1 MPLQPNIALQVQGL
15 QLPDP
20 LAQSG
25 RVAQIQNA
33 LQEQRMGEMKIQ
45 NAMREQRREQDYETV
60 LSGFKPGM
68 SLEERVAALQQR
80 GLGAKG
86 AQYAETQ
93 LKLDKANREA
103 EAARIKAQTDRIGL
117 MGQLLS
123 SVSDQSTLD
132 AVRPQ
137 IARIPGVT
145 EDDLRMLQTYGDGST
160 IKRLANASMTAYQRG
175 SLANAQMTAE
185 AGQERARAATSQAAT
200 AAARLPFER
209 QRAEAAALQAVTAAD
224 KAKFERD
231 NPGFT
236 IQETDKGLFKVN
248 KRTGATEPLMQDGE
262 QLKAPERRPL
272 VQIAPGEQAETVE
285 RGKNYVRQ
293 ETDVRNAATAARKSL
308 IGIESAQDVL
318 SRDFETGFGTETI
331 AKGASVLAALGVDKA
346 KDFATNS
353 QKFLQAATERVLV
366 VQAEQKG
373 VQTDQDAKRIE
384 QMGARLGNTKAA
396 NEFILDVAR
405 TQAELAIAHDKFYRD
420 WLSDPKN
427 NNSLR
432 GAENAWL
439 NGEGGKS
446 IFESP
451 RLEKYGVLQAERARS
466 TPPPSG
472 PVRGGRSATP
482 RGSATMSEV
491 PAFRTV
497 HEAEAANLP
506 KGTRITV
513 DGRPAEV
520 N

>member
-33 LQEQRMGEMKIQ
+33 LQQQRMGEMQIQ
-45 NAMREQRREQDYETV
+45 NALREQRRKGELEKI
-60 LSGFKPGM
+60 LGGFGPEAKAAEISPALVRGGFLTEARTLM
-68 SLEERVAALQQR
+68 QSEAQLEETRRKAQEAEYKGMISKADLVGRV
-80 GLGAKG
+80 LGAARDQDSFDFAIK
-86 AQYAETQ
+86 
-93 LKLDKANREA
+93 KLSEQGIFTPADVQFLGSTYDSARVKQILDTTMSQKDRL
-103 EAARIKAQTDRIGL
+103 EAAIK
-117 MGQLLS
+117 
-123 SVSDQSTLD
+123 
-132 AVRPQ
+132 
-137 IARIPGVT
+137 
-145 EDDLRMLQTYGDGST
+145 
-160 IKRLANASMTAYQRG
+160 
-175 SLANAQMTAE
+175 
-185 AGQERARAATSQAAT
+185 ERATAATESQAAT
-200 AAARLPFER
+200 ASAKLPFER
-209 QRAEAAALQAVTAAD
+209 QRAEAAALQAATAAG
-224 KAKFERD
+224 KAKFERE

-293 ETDVRNAATAARKSL
+293 ETDVRNAAAAARRSL
-308 IGIESAQDVL
+308 TGIESAQDVL
-318 SRDFETGFGTETI
+318 NKGFETGFGTETI

-353 QKFLQAATERVLV
+353 QKFLQAATERVLAA
-366 VQAEQKG
+366 QLEQKG
-373 VQTDQDAKRIE
+373 VQTNQDAQRIE
-384 QMGARLGNTKAA
+384 QTGARMGNTKAA

-405 TQAELAIAHDKFYRD
+405 VQAERAIAQDKFYRD
-420 WLSDPKN
+420 WLRDPANK
-427 NNSLR
+427 NSLR
-432 GAENAWL
+432 GAEDAWL
-439 NGEGGKS
+439 NGEGGES
-446 IFESP
+446 IFKSK
-451 RLEKYGVLQAERARS
+451 RLAKYGILEAERAQS
-466 TPPPSG
+466 TPPPPG
-472 PVRGGRSATP
+472 PVTGGRSATP

-513 DGRPAEV
+513 GGRPAEV

>member
-33 LQEQRMGEMKIQ
+33 LQEQRMGEMQIQ
-45 NAMREQRREQDYETV
+45 NALREQRRKGELEKILGGFGPEAKAAEISPALVRGGFLTEARTLMQSEAQLEETRRKAQEAEYKGMISQADIVGRVLGAAKDQDSFDFAIKKLSEQ
-60 LSGFKPGM
+60 GIFKPADVQFLGPTYDPARVKRILDTTM
-68 SLEERVAALQQR
+68 SQKDRLEAALKER
-80 GLGAKG
+80 TTA
-86 AQYAETQ
+86 AQ
-93 LKLDKANREA
+93 EA
-103 EAARIKAQTDRIGL
+103 QASAAGT
-117 MGQLLS
+117 
-123 SVSDQSTLD
+123 
-132 AVRPQ
+132 
-137 IARIPGVT
+137 
-145 EDDLRMLQTYGDGST
+145 
-160 IKRLANASMTAYQRG
+160 
-175 SLANAQMTAE
+175 
-185 AGQERARAATSQAAT
+185 RAQAAVS
-200 AAARLPFER
+200 
-209 QRAEAAALQAVTAAD
+209 QAVTAAD
-224 KAKFERD
+224 RAKFERE

-248 KRTGATEPLMQDGE
+248 KRTGATEPLMKDGE

-272 VQIAPGEQAETVE
+272 VQIAPGEQAETVA
-285 RGKNYVRQ
+285 RGKGYVEH
-293 ETDVRNAATAARKSL
+293 ETEVRKAAAAARKSL

-353 QKFLQAATERVLV
+353 QKFLQAATERVLAA
-366 VQAEQKG
+366 QTEQKG

-405 TQAELAIAHDKFYRD
+405 TQAERAIAQDKFYRD
-420 WLSDPKN
+420 WLRDPANKK
-427 NNSLR
+427 SLA

-439 NGEGGKS
+439 ESEGNKS

-451 RLEKYGVLQAERARS
+451 RLKKYGVLQAERAQS
-466 TPPPSG
+466 TPAPSG
-472 PVRGGRSATP
+472 PVVGGRSATP

-497 HEAEAANLP
+497 QEAEAANLP
-506 KGTRITV
+506 RGTRITV
-513 DGRPAEV
+513 GGRPAEV

>member
-185 AGQERARAATSQAAT
+185 AGQARARAATSQAAT
-200 AAARLPFER
+200 AAAKLPFER
-209 QRAEAAALQAVTAAD
+209 QRAEAAMISARAAAD
-224 KAKFERD
+224 KQTTERKTELQRLQELRDSLPVGSVQRAEVD
-231 NPGFT
+231 NVIDARGRPAAPTLTDIVDPDDPTRMLKVDARLYTGGGFT
-236 IQETDKGLFKVN
+236 
-248 KRTGATEPLMQDGE
+248 
-262 QLKAPERRPL
+262 
-272 VQIAPGEQAETVE
+272 APGVVGIAGKEPSAGKRAAEQS
-285 RGKNYVRQ
+285 
-293 ETDVRNAATAARKSL
+293 AAREQFLEILDTLQVSFDEL
-308 IGIESAQDVL
+308 NRRRAIPSEQRGAVSNVL
-318 SRDFETGFGTETI
+318 SSIE
-331 AKGASVLAALGVDKA
+331 ASGPG
-346 KDFATNS
+346 
-353 QKFLQAATERVLV
+353 Q
-366 VQAEQKG
+366 
-373 VQTDQDAKRIE
+373 
-384 QMGARLGNTKAA
+384 
-396 NEFILDVAR
+396 VASR
-405 TQAELAIAHDKFYRD
+405 AV
-420 WLSDPKN
+420 
-427 NNSLR
+427 
-432 GAENAWL
+432 GAEAQTIRDRITASRMTLLSALSKLTGKTASQL
-439 NGEGGKS
+439 NSNVELRLNLDALSNPSETYEAAIQK
-446 IFESP
+446 IDDLKRFYAQEPAPTPSP
-451 RLEKYGVLQAERARS
+451 
-466 TPPPSG
+466 
-472 PVRGGRSATP
+472 GGRPGVTDRRSSSSTT
-482 RGSATMSEV
+482 RGTAPSEV

>member
-33 LQEQRMGEMKIQ
+33 LQQQRMGEMQIQ
-45 NAMREQRREQDYETV
+45 NALREQRRKGELEKI
-60 LSGFKPGM
+60 LGGFGPEAKAAEISPALVRGGFLTEARTLM
-68 SLEERVAALQQR
+68 QSEAQLEETRRKAQEAEYKGMISQADIVGRV
-80 GLGAKG
+80 LGAAKDQDSFDF
-86 AQYAETQ
+86 AIK
-93 LKLDKANREA
+93 KLSEQGIFTPADV
-103 EAARIKAQTDRIGL
+103 QFL
-117 MGQLLS
+117 
-123 SVSDQSTLD
+123 
-132 AVRPQ
+132 
-137 IARIPGVT
+137 
-145 EDDLRMLQTYGDGST
+145 GST
-160 IKRLANASMTAYQRG
+160 YDPTRVKQILDTTMSQKDRLETALKERTTAAQEAQASAAGTR
-175 SLANAQMTAE
+175 AQ
-185 AGQERARAATSQAAT
+185 AAVSQAT
-200 AAARLPFER
+200 
-209 QRAEAAALQAVTAAD
+209 TAAD
-224 KAKFERD
+224 RAAFERA

-353 QKFLQAATERVLV
+353 QKFLQAATERVLAA
-366 VQAEQKG
+366 QTEQKG

-420 WLSDPKN
+420 WLRDPKN

-439 NGEGGKS
+439 ESEGNKS

-451 RLEKYGVLQAERARS
+451 RLKKYGVLQAERAQS
-466 TPPPSG
+466 TPAPSG
-472 PVRGGRSATP
+472 PVVGGRSATP
-482 RGSATMSEV
+482 RGPATAV
-491 PAFRTV
+491 PQ
-497 HEAEAANLP
+497 AAVDALL
-506 KGTRITV
+506 KGVGTDEQFDAIF
-513 DGRPAEV
+513 GRGAAAAARAGGR
-520 N
+520 